1 MNTTKLTHEFFIN
14 NGYEECSYGCLH
26 KYRKTTKN
34 PDTCIIVEQEYVPAT
49 NILKYSISCW
59 RSDIQTH
66 AIIKRSSISF
76 TDDIEELNNCLKL
89 CNIIF

>member
-1 MNTTKLTHEFFIN
+1 MNKIKLTHEFFIN
-14 NGYEECSYGCLH
+14 NGYEECSYGGLY

-34 PDTCIIVEQEYVPAT
+34 PDTC
-49 NILKYSISCW
+49 ISCW